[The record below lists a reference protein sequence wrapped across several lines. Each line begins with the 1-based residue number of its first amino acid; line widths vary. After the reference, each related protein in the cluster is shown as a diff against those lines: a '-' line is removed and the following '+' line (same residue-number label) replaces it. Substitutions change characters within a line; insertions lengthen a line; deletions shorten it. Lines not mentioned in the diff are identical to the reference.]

1 MTKGWGLMENLQTQ
15 LNSTLPELIAQHAQ
29 RMRVNIL
36 TMLTKAKSSHLGCSF
51 SVTDLLAVVYHAF
64 LDVESIKQQRLD
76 RDYFILSKGHSA
88 AALYA
93 ALASVDIISE
103 EILNT
108 HYQDGSVLC
117 GHPMKGALPG
127 LESSTGSLGHG
138 LSLGVGLALAAKH
151 NKQKNKICVLVG
163 DGECQEGSI
172 WEAITMA
179 ARFKLNNLTVI
190 IDYNNLQGLD
200 ITDDIMPGTFED
212 KFKAFGC
219 NAHSVNGHN
228 IQEIMNTFAQVGKT
242 DKPDVIIA
250 RTHKGHGISF
260 IEDKIEWHYKSFS
273 QEQFSQAHK
282 ELCS

>member
-1 MTKGWGLMENLQTQ
+1 MKNLQTS
-15 LNSTLPELIAQHAQ
+15 LNKTMLAEVVAQHAQ

-51 SVTDLLAVVYHAF
+51 SVTDLLAVVYHSF

-103 EILNT
+103 EILST

-117 GHPMKGALPG
+117 GHPMRGALPG

-190 IDYNNLQGLD
+190 VDYNNLQGLD

-219 NAHSVNGHN
+219 NALSVDGHD
-228 IQEIMNTFAQVGKT
+228 IQEIINTFAQVGKT

-250 RTHKGHGISF
+250 RTHKGHGVSF

-273 QEQFSQAHK
+273 PEQFSQAHK
-282 ELCS
+282 ELCP

>member
-1 MTKGWGLMENLQTQ
+1 MENLRTP
-15 LNSTLPELIAQHAQ
+15 LNNSTLPEVIAQHAQ
-29 RMRVNIL
+29 RMRINIL

-51 SVTDLLAVVYHAF
+51 SVTDLLAVVYHSF
-64 LDVESIKQQRLD
+64 LDIESIKQQRLD

-93 ALASVDIISE
+93 ALASANIIPE
-103 EILNT
+103 EILST

-127 LESSTGSLGHG
+127 IESSTGSLGHG

-151 NKQKNKICVLVG
+151 NKQNNKVCVLVG

-172 WEAITMA
+172 WEAVTMA

-190 IDYNNLQGLD
+190 VDYNNLQGLD
-200 ITDDIMPGTFED
+200 ITDDIMPGNFED

-219 NAHSVNGHN
+219 NAISVDGHN
-228 IQEIMNTFAQVGKT
+228 IEALLAAFAQTGKS
-242 DKPDVIIA
+242 DKPDIIVA
-250 RTHKGHGISF
+250 RTHKGHGVSF

-273 QEQFSQAHK
+273 PEQFSLAHK
-282 ELCS
+282 ELCP